1 MSNYSNNGWFNIN
14 EHKPKSG
21 DTCIVILEREA
32 SSGCTYM
39 CYIEEDI
46 YQESVPKGYF
56 MKEDKV
62 WHVKYWREKVSY
74 PYPDEVVM
82 KEIKDRIKHN
92 YSIDDVVEYQM
103 KFGIEVKV

>member
-1 MSNYSNNGWFNIN
+1 MSNYSNNGWFNIH

-32 SSGCTYM
+32 SAGCTYM
-39 CYIEEDI
+39 CHIEEDV
-46 YQESVPKGYF
+46 YQESFPKGYF
-56 MKEDKV
+56 TKENGV
-62 WHVKYWREKVSY
+62 WHVEYWREKELY
-74 PYPDEVVM
+74 PYPGEVAM

-92 YSIDDVVEYQM
+92 YSIDDIVEYQM